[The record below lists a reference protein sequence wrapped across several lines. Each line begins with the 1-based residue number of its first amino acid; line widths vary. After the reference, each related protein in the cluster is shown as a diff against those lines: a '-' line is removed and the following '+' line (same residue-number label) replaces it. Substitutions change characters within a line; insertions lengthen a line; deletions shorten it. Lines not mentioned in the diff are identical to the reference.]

1 MEAEVEFG
9 DVKVETTEMMDT
21 VEDGGSGEGEEGE
34 EEEEEEYGGEGD
46 TVPLSEV

>member
-9 DVKVETTEMMDT
+9 AVKVETTETIDA
-21 VEDGGSGEGEEGE
+21 VEDGGSSEGEEGE
-34 EEEEEEYGGEGD
+34 EGEEEYGGEGD

>member
-9 DVKVETTEMMDT
+9 AVKVETTETIDT
-21 VEDGGSGEGEEGE
+21 VEDGGSSEGEEGE
-34 EEEEEEYGGEGD
+34 EGEEEYGGEGD